1 MKLTLV
7 VAAAL
12 ALATPAFAQ
21 HAGHDHAA
29 PAAASAAGAIKGTGV
44 VKGVNAKAGTIKIHH
59 GPIAALKWP
68 AMTMDF
74 KASPQV
80 VAAARTGKTVTF
92 TLDAAGKE
100 VVAIQ

>member
-1 MKLTLV
+1 
-7 VAAAL
+7 
-12 ALATPAFAQ
+12 
-21 HAGHDHAA
+21 
-29 PAAASAAGAIKGTGV
+29 
-44 VKGVNAKAGTIKIHH
+44 
-59 GPIAALKWP
+59 
-68 AMTMDF
+68 MTMDF